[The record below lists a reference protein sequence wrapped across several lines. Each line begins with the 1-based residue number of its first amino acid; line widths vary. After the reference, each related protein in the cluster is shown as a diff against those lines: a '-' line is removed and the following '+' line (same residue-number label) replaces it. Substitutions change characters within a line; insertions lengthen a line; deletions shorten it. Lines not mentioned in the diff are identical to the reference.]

1 MIVTLFRTGSDGSLL
16 YYTIHDRQA
25 GLSQLYTLTVA
36 WSRGNGRGRERF
48 YTFDSLEDKDRMIR
62 SLLARR
68 YKAGYSLLYSFSRD
82 AGWTPSES
90 QGGGNEVA
98 AVRRRRA

>member
-1 MIVTLFRTGSDGSLL
+1 MIVTLLRTGSDGCLL

-25 GLSQLYTLTVA
+25 GLSQPYTLTVA

-48 YTFDSLEDKDRMIR
+48 YTFDSLEAKDRMIR

-68 YKAGYSLLYSFSRD
+68 YKSGYSLLYSFSRD
-82 AGWTPSES
+82 AGWTPNES
-90 QGGGNEVA
+90 GSGGNELA
-98 AVRRRRA
+98 AARRRRA